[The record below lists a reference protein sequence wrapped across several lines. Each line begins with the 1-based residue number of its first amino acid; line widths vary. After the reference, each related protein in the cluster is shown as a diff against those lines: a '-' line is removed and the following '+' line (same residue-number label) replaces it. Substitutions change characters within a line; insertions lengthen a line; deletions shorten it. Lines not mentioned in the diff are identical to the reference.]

1 MEWVEKKGVIRR
13 YPWLP
18 APMQLLL
25 CGVFLTF
32 ATPMCCALFPQTYPI
47 SLEKLESDIQVNVN
61 YSYRL
66 RIFIIYQ
73 DGYII
78 LNDYIYKK
86 KK

>member
-1 MEWVEKKGVIRR
+1 MVPNVVFTPFIMEWVEKKGVIRR

-47 SLEKLESDIQVNVN
+47 SISKLENEIQVIEV
-61 YSYRL
+61 L
-66 RIFIIYQ
+66 
-73 DGYII
+73 
-78 LNDYIYKK
+78 K
-86 KK
+86 